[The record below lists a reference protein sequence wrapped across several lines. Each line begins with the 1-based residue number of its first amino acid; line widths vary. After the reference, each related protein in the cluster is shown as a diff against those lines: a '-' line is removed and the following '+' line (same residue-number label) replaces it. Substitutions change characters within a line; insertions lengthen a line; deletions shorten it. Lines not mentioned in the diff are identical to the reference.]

1 MKPLCGAALLL
12 LLCAVVCAQDNRCI
26 CEKNKRVTNCRLEN
40 GVCRCDSIGSPGVS
54 VNCHTLTPKCLLMKA
69 EVMGSKSGRREK
81 PKDAFEDT
89 DGLYDPECEN
99 TGVFKAKQCN
109 GTTCWC
115 VNTAGVRRTDKQ
127 DADLKCS
134 QLVRTM
140 WIIIEMKHAESNA
153 PLNDESLK
161 RFFKE
166 TISKRYM
173 LNRRYIA
180 DVLYE
185 KPYITIDLKQN
196 SSEKS
201 FGDVDIA
208 DVAYYFEKDVK
219 GDSVFHNNQLNVS
232 IDNKML
238 NFEKI
243 AVYYVDEIPPE
254 FSMKSLTP
262 GLIAVIVVVIIA
274 IVTAIVV
281 LVLTRRRKGKYV
293 KAEVKEMNEMHRG
306 LNA

>member
-1 MKPLCGAALLL
+1 MKPHCGAALLL
-12 LLCAVVCAQDNRCI
+12 LLCAAACAQDPCI
-26 CEKNKRVTNCRLEN
+26 CRNNKRVTGCRMTSSGCQCEAAGS
-40 GVCRCDSIGSPGVS
+40 GVPVDC
-54 VNCHTLTPKCLLMKA
+54 NTLTSKCLLMKA
-69 EVMGSKSGRREK
+69 EMAHSKAGRREK

-115 VNTAGVRRTDKQ
+115 VNTAGVRRTDKH
-127 DADLKCS
+127 DADLKCN

-140 WIIIEMKHAESNA
+140 WIIIEMKHAERSS
-153 PLNDESLK
+153 PLNTESLNK
-161 RFFKE
+161 FFRD
-166 TISKRYM
+166 TLTSRYM
-173 LNRRYIA
+173 LNGRYISS
-180 DVLYE
+180 VLYE

-196 SSEKS
+196 SSDKS
-201 FGDVDIA
+201 PGDVDIA

-219 GDSVFHNNQLNVS
+219 GDPIFHG
-232 IDNKML
+232 DNEL
-238 NFEKI
+238 DISFDNEKLKLEKTV
-243 AVYYVDEIPPE
+243 VYYVDEIAPE

-262 GLIAVIVVVIIA
+262 GLIAVIVVIVIA
-274 IVTAIVV
+274 IVAAIVL

>member
-1 MKPLCGAALLL
+1 A
-12 LLCAVVCAQDNRCI
+12 CI
-26 CEKNKRVTNCRLEN
+26 CEKNKRVTNCRMEN
-40 GVCRCDSIGSPGVS
+40 GVCWCDSVGSGIS
-54 VNCHTLTPKCLLMKA
+54 VNCDKLTSKCLLMKA
-69 EVMGSKSGRREK
+69 EMKGSKSGRREK

-115 VNTAGVRRTDKQ
+115 VNTAGVRRTDKH
-127 DADLKCS
+127 DADLKCD

-140 WIIIEMKHAESNA
+140 WIIIEMKHAERNA
-153 PLNDESLK
+153 PLDAESLQ

-166 TISKRYM
+166 TITSRYM
-173 LNRRYIA
+173 LNGRYISSI
-180 DVLYE
+180 VYE

-201 FGDVDIA
+201 SGDVDIA

-219 GDSVFHNNQLNVS
+219 GDSIFHDNILNMS
-232 IDNKML
+232 FGNERL
-238 NFEKI
+238 HFEKTS
-243 AVYYVDEIPPE
+243 VYYVDEIPPE

-262 GLIAVIVVVIIA
+262 GLIAVIVVVIVA
-274 IVTAIVV
+274 IVAGIVV

-293 KAEVKEMNEMHRG
+293 KAEV
-306 LNA
+306 

>member
-1 MKPLCGAALLL
+1 A
-12 LLCAVVCAQDNRCI
+12 CI
-26 CEKNKRVTNCRLEN
+26 CEKNKRVTNCRLVN
-40 GVCRCDSIGSPGVS
+40 DVCWCDSVGSGVS
-54 VNCHTLTPKCLLMKA
+54 VNCGTLTSKCLLMKA
-69 EVMGSKSGRREK
+69 EMTGSKSGRREK

-115 VNTAGVRRTDKQ
+115 VNTAGVRRTDKH
-127 DADLKCS
+127 DADLKCN

-140 WIIIEMKHAESNA
+140 WIIIEMKHAERNT
-153 PLNDESLK
+153 PLQPESLE

-166 TISKRYM
+166 LITSRYM
-173 LNRRYIA
+173 LDGRYISN
-180 DVLYE
+180 VLYE

-201 FGDVDIA
+201 SNDVDIA

-219 GDSVFHNNQLNVS
+219 GDSVFHNSFHNSLLNMS
-232 IDNKML
+232 IDSEGL
-238 NFEKI
+238 RFEKTT
-243 AVYYVDEIPPE
+243 VYYVDEIAPE

-262 GLIAVIVVVIIA
+262 GLIAVIVVVIVA
-274 IVTAIVV
+274 IVAGIVV

>member
-1 MKPLCGAALLL
+1 
-12 LLCAVVCAQDNRCI
+12 CI
-26 CEKNKRVTNCRLEN
+26 CEKNKRANNCRVVN
-40 GVCRCDSIGSPGVS
+40 GVCWCDSIGSGVS
-54 VNCHTLTPKCLLMKA
+54 VNCESLTSKCLLMKA
-69 EVMGSKSGRREK
+69 EMAARQKSGRRER

-99 TGVFKAKQCN
+99 NGLFKAKQCN

-115 VNTAGVRRTDKQ
+115 VNTAGVRRTDRH
-127 DADLKCS
+127 DADLKCN

-140 WIIIEMKHAESNA
+140 WIIIEMKHAERNT
-153 PLNDESLK
+153 PLNAAALEK
-161 RFFKE
+161 FFKE
-166 TISKRYM
+166 TISNRYM
-173 LNRRYIA
+173 LNGRYITN
-180 DVLYE
+180 VVYE

-196 SSEKS
+196 SSDKS
-201 FGDVDIA
+201 AGDVDIA

-219 GDSVFHNNQLNVS
+219 GDSVFYKELNIS
-232 IDNKML
+232 IDNEAL
-238 NFEKI
+238 NFEKTV
-243 AVYYVDEIPPE
+243 VYYVDEIAPE

-274 IVTAIVV
+274 IVAAIVV

>member
-1 MKPLCGAALLL
+1 AC
-12 LLCAVVCAQDNRCI
+12 VCQ
-26 CEKNKRVTNCRLEN
+26 KNKRVTNCQVVN
-40 GVCRCDSIGSPGVS
+40 GVCRCESVGSGVS
-54 VNCHTLTPKCLLMKA
+54 VDCSTLTSKCLLMKA
-69 EVMGSKSGRREK
+69 EMRGSKSGRREK

-99 TGVFKAKQCN
+99 TGIFKAKQCN

-115 VNTAGVRRTDKQ
+115 VNTAGVRRTDKH

-140 WIIIEMKHAESNA
+140 WIIIEMKHAERNT
-153 PLNDESLK
+153 PLHSDVLE
-161 RFFKE
+161 RFFKQLI
-166 TISKRYM
+166 TSRYM
-173 LNRRYIA
+173 LDQRYIHS
-180 DVLYE
+180 VLYE
-185 KPYITIDLKQN
+185 EPYITIDLKQN
-196 SSEKS
+196 SSEKAPS
-201 FGDVDIA
+201 DVDIA

-219 GDSVFHNNQLNVS
+219 GDSIFHDNVLNMS
-232 IDNKML
+232 IDNERL
-238 NFEKI
+238 NFEKTV
-243 AVYYVDEIPPE
+243 VYYVDEIPPE

-274 IVTAIVV
+274 IVAGIVV

-306 LNA
+306 LNS

>member
-1 MKPLCGAALLL
+1 MKPLYGAALLL
-12 LLCAVVCAQDNRCI
+12 LLCAAACAQNSPCI
-26 CEKNKRVTNCRLEN
+26 CEKNKRVTNCNLD
-40 GVCRCDSIGSPGVS
+40 GSVCRCESVGSGVP
-54 VNCHTLTPKCLLMKA
+54 VNCDTLTSKCLLMKA
-69 EVMGSKSGRREK
+69 EMTGSKSGRREK

-115 VNTAGVRRTDKQ
+115 VNTAGVRRTDKH
-127 DADLKCS
+127 DADLKCN

-140 WIIIEMKHAESNA
+140 WIIIEMKHAERNA
-153 PLNDESLK
+153 PLNAETLK
-161 RFFKE
+161 KFFKE
-166 TISKRYM
+166 TITNRYM
-173 LNRRYIA
+173 LDGRYITS
-180 DVLYE
+180 VLYE
-185 KPYITIDLKQN
+185 EPYITIDLKQN

-201 FGDVDIA
+201 AGDVDIA

-219 GDSVFHNNQLNVS
+219 GDSIFHNNRLNVS
-232 IDNKML
+232 IDNEML
-238 NFEKI
+238 RFEKTV
-243 AVYYVDEIPPE
+243 VYYVDEIAPE

-262 GLIAVIVVVIIA
+262 GLVAVIVVVIVA
-274 IVTAIVV
+274 IVAGIVV

-306 LNA
+306 LNS